1 MTRTIK
7 YIFTLIVLSI
17 ALCGCNQEDDVFEIL
32 IFANDKTWHW
42 SGSYTTTNWKDDN
55 NYKLNLNI
63 DDLSQINKKTDYYNI
78 IFEENGNVSGKGEN
92 FTFKGTWNAMSK
104 DKSFYINIQTQGNI
118 SGLDKTFYDAIKSAN
133 FYRGDSKCI
142 KLFNSNKSEYI
153 QFYPLGSLNQ

>member
-17 ALCGCNQEDDVFEIL
+17 ALCGCSQEDDVFE

>member
-17 ALCGCNQEDDVFEIL
+17 ALCGCNQEDDVFE

-63 DDLSQINKKTDYYNI
+63 DDLSQINKRTDYYNI

>member
-1 MTRTIK
+1 M
-7 YIFTLIVLSI
+7 
-17 ALCGCNQEDDVFEIL
+17 
-32 IFANDKTWHW
+32 
-42 SGSYTTTNWKDDN
+42 
-55 NYKLNLNI
+55 
-63 DDLSQINKKTDYYNI
+63 SQINKKTDYYNI

>member
-1 MTRTIK
+1 MYSK
-7 YIFTLIVLSI
+7 SY
-17 ALCGCNQEDDVFEIL
+17 
-32 IFANDKTWHW
+32 DKTWHW